1 MHWADVEAERILERS
16 SKPTVSTGITPS
28 GPIHV
33 GNMREIITGYLI
45 YTALKDKGADARLI
59 YSGDTIDPL
68 RRRYPFL
75 GKDYEKYIG
84 KPLSDIPC
92 PCGSHSSYAE
102 HFLEPF
108 LNSLERLGIKP
119 DVLLSH
125 EEYRKGTFAEA
136 VKIALDNRVRI
147 KRVLEEISGR
157 ELPDDW
163 WPYNALCE
171 KCGSLK
177 TEVLSYEYP
186 YVKYRCECGHEGS
199 ADIRKGEGKLV
210 WRVEWP
216 AKWYAYGVTCEPFG
230 KDHAAAGGSYDTGS
244 LIAKEIYGIEAP
256 HPVPYEWIEL
266 KGKGAMSSS
275 KGVAIAASDILDVI
289 PPEVVVFYIARY
301 QPTRHLEFDP
311 GLGLLGLVDE
321 YDRFERIYYGAE
333 KAELEDKEEDWRRAY
348 ELSQT
353 RGIRQKMPV
362 QVSYRH
368 LVNVVQIASDFEAV
382 LKILRRTGEIDELS
396 AEDEE
401 YLRGRVERVRKWLDT
416 FAPDSVKFS
425 ITPNV
430 TGDYSEREGNFAKIL
445 SQKLSDCE
453 WNGEAIHNAIRESAE
468 EADIPIKKAFK
479 ALYRAF
485 IGKEKGPRL
494 GYFLSTME
502 REFVTLT
509 INEIRAQSWGKS
521 GFRGWDGED

>member
-1 MHWADVEAERILERS
+1 MHWADVEAERVLKRS
-16 SKPTVSTGITPS
+16 QKPVVSTGITPS

-45 YTALKDKGADARLI
+45 YRALKDKGADARLI

-68 RRRYPFL
+68 RKIYPFL
-75 GKDYEKYIG
+75 TEEYERHIG

-92 PCGSHSSYAE
+92 PCGRHESYAE

-108 LNSLERLGIKP
+108 LSSLDRLGIKP

-136 VKIALDNRVRI
+136 VKIALDNREKI
-147 KRVLEEISGR
+147 KQILEGISKR

-163 WPYNALCE
+163 WPYNAHCG
-171 KCGSLK
+171 KCGSLR
-177 TEVLSYEYP
+177 TDIISYEYP
-186 YVKYRCECGHEGS
+186 FVDYRCECGHEGR

-244 LIAKEIYGIEAP
+244 GIAREVYDMEPP

-275 KGVAIAASDILDVI
+275 KGVAIAASEILDVI
-289 PPEVVVFYIARY
+289 PPEVVIFYIARY
-301 QPTRHLEFDP
+301 NPTKHLEFDP
-311 GLGLLGLVDE
+311 ALGLLNLVDE
-321 YDRFERIYYGAE
+321 YDRFERIYYGLE

-353 RGIRQKMPV
+353 RGIRDKMPV
-362 QVSYRH
+362 QVPYRH
-368 LVNVVQIASDFEAV
+368 LVNVVQIASDFDSV
-382 LKILRRTGEIDELS
+382 LTILRRTGEIDDLGP
-396 AEDEE
+396 EDTE
-401 YLRGRVERVRKWLDT
+401 YLKDRVERVRKWLER

-425 ITPNV
+425 ITPEI
-430 TGDYSEREGNFAKIL
+430 TGEYAGDEKKFAEIL
-445 SQKLSDCE
+445 AEKLSDCE
-453 WNGEAIHNAIRESAE
+453 WKGEEIHNAIRESAE
-468 EADIPIKKAFK
+468 KANLPVKKAFR

-485 IGKEKGPRL
+485 IGREKGPRL

-502 REFVTLT
+502 RDFVVGR
-509 INEIRAQSWGKS
+509 IIEIGERSW
-521 GFRGWDGED
+521 